1 MKYENK
7 RIFGSAKR
15 MAAFGLALAM
25 LLCFFGCGGYT
36 SKYMAVG
43 FVHSNDSDSAHMSF
57 YSFEGRMVFKLNT
70 TRESDIKYQA
80 KLESGSATV
89 YYDWAGKQ
97 ELFSV
102 KGGEELD
109 SRSGYVDNGTIY
121 IIVETDGECM
131 NGEFSFSIHAPEEG
145 VSE

>member
-1 MKYENK
+1 MNNRVKSK
-7 RIFGSAKR
+7 SLVRSA
-15 MAAFGLALAM
+15 AALMLALAM
-25 LLCFFGCGGYT
+25 LLCFYGCGGYK
-36 SKYMAVG
+36 SKYKAVG
-43 FVHSNDSDSAHMSF
+43 FVHSNDTESANMSF
-57 YSFEGRMVFKLNT
+57 YTFEGRMVFKLHT
-70 TRESDIKYQA
+70 TRESDIKYSA

-109 SRSGYVDNGTIY
+109 SRNGYVDNGTVY

-131 NGEFSFSIHAPEEG
+131 NGEFSFWINAPRET

>member
-1 MKYENK
+1 MENRAK
-7 RIFGSAKR
+7 SKSLVRSSAAL
-15 MAAFGLALAM
+15 MLALAM
-25 LLCFFGCGGYT
+25 LLCSFGCGGYK
-36 SKYMAVG
+36 SKYKAVG
-43 FVHSNDSDSAHMSF
+43 FVHSNDTESANMSF
-57 YSFEGRMVFKLNT
+57 YTFEGRMVFKFHT
-70 TRESDIKYQA
+70 TRESDIKYSA

-89 YYDWAGKQ
+89 YYDYSGKQ

-109 SRSGYVDNGTIY
+109 SRGGYVDNGTIH

-131 NGEFSFSIHAPEEG
+131 NGEFSFSINAPREA

>member
-1 MKYENK
+1 MKYGY
-7 RIFGSAKR
+7 RAT
-15 MAAFGLALAM
+15 ALILSLTM

-36 SKYMAVG
+36 SKYKAVG
-43 FVHSNDSDSAHMSF
+43 FVHSNDSESASMSF
-57 YSFEGRMVFKLNT
+57 HTFDGTMVFKLHT
-70 TRESDIKYQA
+70 TRESDIKYSA

-109 SRSGYVDNGTIY
+109 SRTGYVDNGTIY

>member
-1 MKYENK
+1 MNNRVKSK
-7 RIFGSAKR
+7 SLVRSA
-15 MAAFGLALAM
+15 AALMLALAM
-25 LLCFFGCGGYT
+25 LLCSFGCGGYT

-57 YSFEGRMVFKLNT
+57 YSFEGRMVFKLHT

-109 SRSGYVDNGTIY
+109 SRSGYVDNGTVY

-131 NGEFSFSIHAPEEG
+131 NGEFSFWINATEEA

>member
-1 MKYENK
+1 MNN
-7 RIFGSAKR
+7 RIKSRSLVRSA
-15 MAAFGLALAM
+15 AALMLALAM
-25 LLCFFGCGGYT
+25 LLCFFGCGGYK
-36 SKYMAVG
+36 SKYKAVG
-43 FVHSNDSDSAHMSF
+43 FVHSNDTESANMSF
-57 YSFEGRMVFKLNT
+57 YTFEGRMVFKLKANS
-70 TRESDIKYQA
+70 ESDIKYSA

-89 YYDWAGKQ
+89 YYDWHGKQ

-109 SRSGYVDNGTIY
+109 LRGGYVDNGTIH

-131 NGEFSFSIHAPEEG
+131 NGEFSFWINAPREA

>member
-1 MKYENK
+1 MNN
-7 RIFGSAKR
+7 RIKSKSLIRSASAL
-15 MAAFGLALAM
+15 MLALAM
-25 LLCFFGCGGYT
+25 LLCSFGCGGYK
-36 SKYMAVG
+36 SKYKAVG
-43 FVHSNDSDSAHMSF
+43 FVHSNNTESANMSF
-57 YSFEGRMVFKLNT
+57 YTFDGRMVFKLHT
-70 TRESDIKYQA
+70 TRESDIKYSA

-97 ELFSV
+97 ELFSI

-109 SRSGYVDNGTIY
+109 SRNGYVDNGTVY

-131 NGEFSFSIHAPEEG
+131 NGEFSFSIHAPEEA